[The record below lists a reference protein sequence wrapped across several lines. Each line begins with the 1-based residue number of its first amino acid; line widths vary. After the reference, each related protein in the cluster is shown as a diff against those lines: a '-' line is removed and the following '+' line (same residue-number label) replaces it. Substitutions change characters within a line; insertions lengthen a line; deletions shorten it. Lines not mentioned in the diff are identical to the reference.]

1 MAKERSD
8 DEIKLALSLTTVP
21 AANLVLALV
30 KEACQQAL
38 VPRDISRIKK
48 GAEIPLVTEPAWKPR
63 GAVNCAQ

>member
-38 VPRDISRIKK
+38 VPRDYLENKS
-48 GAEIPLVTEPAWKPR
+48 GA
-63 GAVNCAQ
+63 

>member
-21 AANLVLALV
+21 VANLVLALV

-38 VPRDISRIKK
+38 VPRDYLENKS
-48 GAEIPLVTEPAWKPR
+48 GA
-63 GAVNCAQ
+63 